1 MKIKIFELVESTGE
15 KEKYVAINS
24 TNVIKCEE
32 KVEGNTLITFTGGI
46 TAHVKGN
53 LTSVVNQLNN
63 D

>member
-1 MKIKIFELVESTGE
+1 MVESTGE